1 MLILACCLFI
11 YFYNRVEAVI
21 YVLGIIPLFLV
32 SPRTTIESLRGKN
45 TAFLWICF
53 IFLVTALVAAFNAVG
68 FEVLTGGGGL
78 SFYVNVVIV
87 AIFAFWRIQIIQN
100 LRSIFRYGVVPLLYL
115 IFCMMIFPDW
125 HFSPFVAGCRMSD
138 VVGLPFGP
146 PLIFSAFTLLSF
158 IGWKNLNGL
167 ERFARYGLVALAI
180 VIAMGIMDA
189 RGILLALLFCLS
201 AMATYCTFTPSE
213 GQPRASYLIGASV
226 LGVILGW
233 WYLSAHGCGVGRLAN
248 VLTLVN
254 NLVGD
259 RLIELL
265 VLAAVG
271 FALFFGVRQFKGSDL
286 LRGGGLGSLRILA
299 LFGATISFL
308 GYAILPF
315 VGLSYDAL
323 GVIPQ
328 DGGITPRL
336 QMYGVAVEH
345 LSGHALLGRG
355 FDYPVYMVKTYVG
368 SGFAHL
374 HSAYLTWYLSGGVFH
389 LAAGFLFV
397 FGVHFWRN
405 KHYGFDWLVGF
416 SATSLLFGVSSITD
430 NFLATNSYVTQYI
443 IIIYIMLKLQDE
455 QRDLKED

>member
-1 MLILACCLFI
+1 
-11 YFYNRVEAVI
+11 V
-21 YVLGIIPLFLV
+21 GIIPLFLV
-32 SPRTTIESLRGKN
+32 SPGKTIENLRGKN

-68 FEVLTGGGGL
+68 FELLTGGGGL

-100 LRSIFRYGVVPLLYL
+100 LRGIFRYGVVPLLYL

-125 HFSPFVAGCRMSD
+125 HFSPFVAGCRMRD

-189 RGILLALLFCLS
+189 RGILLAFLFCVL
-201 AMATYCTFTPSE
+201 ALATYLTFSQSE

-226 LGVILGW
+226 LGVVLGW
-233 WYLSAHGCGVGRLAN
+233 WYLSAHGCGVSRIAN

-259 RLIELL
+259 RVVELL
-265 VLAAVG
+265 LMAAAG
-271 FALFFGVRQFKGSDL
+271 FALFFVVRHFKGSGL
-286 LRGGGLGSLRILA
+286 LWGGGLGSLRILA
-299 LFGATISFL
+299 LFGVTLSFL
-308 GYAILPF
+308 GYAVLPF

-323 GVIPQ
+323 GALPQ

-336 QMYGVAVEH
+336 QMYGLAVEH
-345 LSGHALLGRG
+345 LSGHAVLGRG
-355 FDYPVYMVKTYVG
+355 IDYPIYMVKTYLN
-368 SGFAHL
+368 SHFAHL

-405 KHYGFDWLVGF
+405 KKYGFDWLVSF
-416 SATSLLFGVSSITD
+416 CATSLLFGVSSITD
-430 NFLATNSYVTQYI
+430 NFLTTNSYVTQYI
-443 IIIYIMLKLQDE
+443 ILIYMMLKLQEEHIDVE
-455 QRDLKED
+455 EN